1 MACLHLSLVCV
12 AVLCLLFA
20 DVNTQSG
27 QKPKVLTRFTC
38 LGRGSGY
45 YADVDT
51 GCQVY
56 HMCDGLGR
64 QFSYKCPN
72 MTLFQQRMLI
82 CDHWYMV
89 NCSMSERDYT
99 ANLLIGQRDK
109 PFVSDDEMRLRTPRP
124 DILSAPPYNPYYDIL
139 REAET
144 KFPVHPGNSIVGVAD
159 SISDVDNNDLDS
171 GKQSYRPPTAW
182 ATGRKFRSRAKA
194 NVNSNI
200 HFGSTRNTD
209 HLDEAA
215 SQQPDASFRPTPS
228 TNFTQNRPSVTPPSI
243 ELIPPAAP
251 TQETKADSSVEPTED
266 SVFKFIKRFDPT
278 SPDVHQ
284 TAMSKSEIIDL
295 NGQLPAGPANSEEDR
310 TPRKHKNFGNSFNT
324 FQTENDKSF
333 SEGTRF
339 DSVNTKPKAASGA
352 PVTSGNDNGIPEPE
366 RVLLPPKVDSAAI
379 ASTTVGPP
387 IYYEWKWAVPAFD
400 LIPPKEGNR
409 TNSTNNV
416 HQTRSIQGKSPF
428 SSVTRPEPKTT
439 TPEPS
444 NTEYNISSYFV
455 PDYVFPLDKAHPG
468 YESDDAETSFQV
480 RVARPGRQSFGENP
494 KCPQCHPAY
503 LKEGTC
509 EPCIV
514 KR

>member
-1 MACLHLSLVCV
+1 MGNMYMLLCATVV
-12 AVLCLLFA
+12 CLLLA
-20 DVNTQSG
+20 DVNTQG
-27 QKPKVLTRFTC
+27 NPKPKVPLTRFTC
-38 LGRGSGY
+38 QGRGSGY

-124 DILSAPPYNPYYDIL
+124 DILSAPPYNPYYDVL
-139 REAET
+139 REAESQ
-144 KFPVHPGNSIVGVAD
+144 FPALPSNSIVGVAD
-159 SISDVDNNDLDS
+159 SISDGDNNDLDS
-171 GKQSYRPPTAW
+171 GKRNYRPPTGW
-182 ATGRKFRSRAKA
+182 STGRKNRVRPTASPNTNFASRDFD
-194 NVNSNI
+194 N
-200 HFGSTRNTD
+200 
-209 HLDEAA
+209 LDEAA
-215 SQQPDASFRPTPS
+215 SQEPDATFRPTPS
-228 TNFTQNRPSVTPPSI
+228 INLTQINPRPSVTPPSI
-243 ELIPPAAP
+243 DLVPPPAP
-251 TQETKADSSVEPTED
+251 TKASEKPNDNQSED

-284 TAMSKSEIIDL
+284 TAMSRSEIIDL
-295 NGQLPAGPANSEEDR
+295 NGHLPAGPANSEEDR
-310 TPRKHKNFGNSFNT
+310 TPRKHKNFGNSLNT
-324 FQTENDKSF
+324 FETDNDKSF
-333 SEGTRF
+333 TEGSRF
-339 DSVNTKPKAASGA
+339 DSVNTKSSVTTEETIVKDQNGNIIPA
-352 PVTSGNDNGIPEPE
+352 PD
-366 RVLLPPKVDSAAI
+366 RVLLPPKEDTAAI
-379 ASTTVGPP
+379 PSTTVGPP

-400 LIPPKEGNR
+400 LVPPKEGNK
-409 TNSTNNV
+409 TNGTNIQ
-416 HQTRSIQGKSPF
+416 QTRSIQGKSPF

-439 TPEPS
+439 TPLPS
-444 NTEYNISSYFV
+444 NTEYNISSYFI

-480 RVARPGRQSFGENP
+480 KIRPGRQSFGENP